1 MHRQGA
7 DGHQPGRRPTLITA
21 TPSLAATRAGAGE
34 HLSAAAAR
42 RIALAA
48 QGFARP
54 RTGGRIDRR
63 HLRRLFDQIGVLQ
76 LDSVNVL
83 IPSHYLPV
91 FSRLGPYSRSLLDDV
106 AWGPNK
112 ELFEYW
118 MHMASLAPLRTQPL
132 MRWRMDRV
140 HTDAWGGIRAA
151 GQHEQRLAAVLD
163 AVQRLGPARAGDI
176 EAAVTAIDPTLVA
189 PRAARAAGDMWNWD
203 DTKRTLEYLFYT
215 GAITAAA
222 RVHFQRLYDL
232 SDRVLPQQIIATPT
246 PTELEAQME
255 LTRIAARALGIAT
268 EPDLRDY
275 FRLAPGPSRAAIAA
289 LVESGELLEATVEGW
304 PAPAY
309 LVPGTARPRR
319 VRAQALLSPFD
330 SLIWFR
336 DRAQRLFDFR
346 FRLEIYTP
354 KHKRVHGYYVL
365 PFLMNETIAARID
378 VAADRR
384 ARLLV
389 VHAAHAE
396 RDVDHEA
403 TAQGLAQEL
412 ATMAGW
418 LGLDGVVVGEGGDLS
433 AALRRA
439 VAQSEI
445 AQSEVAQ

>member
-7 DGHQPGRRPTLITA
+7 DGDQPGRRPALITA
-21 TPSLAATRAGAGE
+21 TASTAAKRGGAGE
-34 HLSAAAAR
+34 HLSAATAR

-54 RTGGRIDRR
+54 RPGGRIDRR

-83 IPSHYLPV
+83 VPSHYLPV
-91 FSRLGPYSRSLLDDV
+91 FSRLGPYSRALLDDL
-106 AWGPNK
+106 AWGPDK

-132 MRWRMDRV
+132 MRWRMARV
-140 HTDAWGGIRAA
+140 DTDAWGGISAA
-151 GQHEQRLAAVLD
+151 GRHEQRLAAVLG

-176 EAAVTAIDPTLVA
+176 EAAVRAIDPTLVA
-189 PRAARAAGDMWNWD
+189 PRAARTPGDMWNWD
-203 DTKRTLEYLFYT
+203 DTKRSLEFLFYT
-215 GAITAAA
+215 GAISAST

-232 SDRVLPQQIIATPT
+232 SDRVLPAQITAVPT

-255 LTRIAARALGIAT
+255 LTRIAARAMGIAT

-275 FRLAPGPSRAAIAA
+275 FRLTPGASRAAIAA

-304 PAPAY
+304 PGRAY
-309 LVPGTARPRR
+309 LLPGTARPRR
-319 VRAQALLSPFD
+319 VAARALLSPFD

-336 DRAQRLFDFR
+336 DRALRLFDFR

-365 PFLMNETIAARID
+365 PFLMDERIAARVD

-384 ARLLV
+384 ERRLV

-396 RDVDHEA
+396 PAVDHEA
-403 TAQGLAQEL
+403 TAAGLAVEL
-412 ATMAGW
+412 ATMADW
-418 LGLDGVVVGEGGDLS
+418 LGLERVAVGAAGDLS
-433 AALRRA
+433 GALRRA
-439 VAQSEI
+439 VEQRRS
-445 AQSEVAQ
+445 

>member
-1 MHRQGA
+1 MHGQGA
-7 DGHQPGRRPTLITA
+7 DGNQPGRHTA
-21 TPSLAATRAGAGE
+21 LST

-48 QGFARP
+48 QGFDRP

-63 HLRRLFDQIGVLQ
+63 HLRRLIDQIGVLQ

-83 IPSHYLPV
+83 VPSHYLPV
-91 FSRLGPYSRSLLDDV
+91 FSRLGPYPRALLDQF
-106 AWGPNK
+106 AWGPDK

-140 HTDAWGGIRAA
+140 DSDAWGGISAA
-151 GQHEQRLAAVLD
+151 GRHQERVAAVLG

-215 GAITAAA
+215 GQITASA

-232 SDRVLPQQIIATPT
+232 TERVLPPQIAAAPA
-246 PTELEAQME
+246 PSEPEAQIE
-255 LTRIAARALGIAT
+255 LTRIAARALGVAT

-275 FRLAPGPSRAAIAA
+275 FRLKPGPSRAAIAA
-289 LVESGELLEATVEGW
+289 LVASGELVEATVEGW
-304 PAPAY
+304 RQPAY
-309 LVPGTARPRR
+309 LVPGAARPRKVGAR
-319 VRAQALLSPFD
+319 ALLSPFD

-336 DRAQRLFDFR
+336 DRALRLFGFHY
-346 FRLEIYTP
+346 RLEIYTP
-354 KHKRVHGYYVL
+354 RHKRVHGYYVL
-365 PFLMNETIAARID
+365 PFLMDEAIVARVD

-384 ARLLV
+384 AGALL

-396 RDVDHEA
+396 PGADHEA
-403 TAQGLAQEL
+403 TSAALAVEL
-412 ATMAGW
+412 ATMAQW
-418 LGLDGVVVGEGGDLS
+418 LGLPSVDVGPGGDL
-433 AALRRA
+433 AGPLRRA
-439 VAQSEI
+439 VADRR
-445 AQSEVAQ
+445 

>member
-1 MHRQGA
+1 VHRQGA
-7 DGHQPGRRPTLITA
+7 DRDQPGRRPALSTA
-21 TPSLAATRAGAGE
+21 ASSIPAKRGQPGE
-34 HLSAAAAR
+34 HLSAGAAR

-48 QGFARP
+48 QGFDRP

-63 HLRRLFDQIGVLQ
+63 HLRRLIDQVGILQ

-83 IPSHYLPV
+83 IPSHYLAV
-91 FSRLGPYSRSLLDDV
+91 FSRLGPYSRALLDEF
-106 AWGPNK
+106 AWGPDK

-140 HTDAWGGIRAA
+140 DTDAWAGISAA
-151 GQHEQRLAAVLD
+151 GTHQERVAAVLG
-163 AVQRLGPARAGDI
+163 AVERLGPARGGDI
-176 EAAVTAIDPTLVA
+176 EAAVTAIDPTLVG
-189 PRAARAAGDMWNWD
+189 PRAPRAAGDMWNWD
-203 DTKRTLEYLFYT
+203 DTKRTLEFLFYT
-215 GAITAAA
+215 GDITASA

-232 SDRVLPQQIIATPT
+232 TERVLPPQITATPT
-246 PTELEAQME
+246 PTEPESQQD

-275 FRLAPGPSRAAIAA
+275 FRLKPGQSRAAIAA
-289 LVESGELLEATVEGW
+289 RVESGELLEATVEGW

-309 LVPGTARPRR
+309 LVPGAARPRR
-319 VRAQALLSPFD
+319 VAARTLLSPFD

-336 DRAQRLFDFR
+336 NRTLRIFDFH

-365 PFLMNETIAARID
+365 PFLMDERIVARVD

-384 ARLLV
+384 ERLLV

-396 RDVDHEA
+396 PAVDHEA
-403 TAQGLAQEL
+403 AAAALAVEL

-418 LGLDGVVVGEGGDLS
+418 LGLEGVAVGNRGDLCAELS
-433 AALRRA
+433 RA
-439 VAQSEI
+439 VAQLR
-445 AQSEVAQ
+445 V

>member
-7 DGHQPGRRPTLITA
+7 DGDQLGRRPALSAA
-21 TPSLAATRAGAGE
+21 TPSIPANRGGPGE
-34 HLSAAAAR
+34 HLSAATAR

-48 QGFARP
+48 QGFDRP
-54 RTGGRIDRR
+54 RTGKRIDRR
-63 HLRRLFDQIGVLQ
+63 HLRRLIDQVGILQ

-91 FSRLGPYSRSLLDDV
+91 FSRLGPYSRSLLDDF
-106 AWGPNK
+106 AWGPDQ

-132 MRWRMDRV
+132 MRWRMARV
-140 HTDAWGGIRAA
+140 HTDAWGGISAA
-151 GQHEQRLAAVLD
+151 GRHEERIAAVLG
-163 AVQRLGPARAGDI
+163 AVQRLGPARGGEI

-189 PRAARAAGDMWNWD
+189 PRAARPAGEMWNWD
-203 DTKRTLEYLFYT
+203 DTKRSLEFLFFT
-215 GAITAAA
+215 GVITASA

-232 SDRVLPQQIIATPT
+232 TERVLPAQILATPT
-246 PTELEAQME
+246 PSDLQAQMG
-255 LTRIAARALGIAT
+255 LTRIAARAMGIAT

-275 FRLAPGPSRAAIAA
+275 FRLGPGPSRAAIAA

-304 PAPAY
+304 RAPAY
-309 LVPGTARPRR
+309 LFPGTPRPRR
-319 VRAQALLSPFD
+319 VAARSLLSPFD

-336 DRAQRLFDFR
+336 DRALRLFDFH

-365 PFLMNETIAARID
+365 PFLMDEQIVARVD

-384 ARLLV
+384 QRLLM

-396 RDVDHEA
+396 PEVDPEA
-403 TAQGLAQEL
+403 TAAALAMEL

-418 LGLDGVVVGEGGDLS
+418 LGLDAVAVGAGGDLS
-433 AALRRA
+433 GALSRA
-439 VAQSEI
+439 VAERRS
-445 AQSEVAQ
+445 